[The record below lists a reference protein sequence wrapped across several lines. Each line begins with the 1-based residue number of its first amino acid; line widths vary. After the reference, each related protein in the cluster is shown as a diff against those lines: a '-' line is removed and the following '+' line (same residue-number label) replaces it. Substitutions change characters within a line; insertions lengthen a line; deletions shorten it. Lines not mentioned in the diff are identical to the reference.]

1 MIEQILTS
9 TKNPLIKQVR
19 KLQRSKERQRQNL
32 LLLEGNKLVTTAINL
47 NYSLTTIFCTLK
59 WQKTHQQLWQTI
71 VSQAI
76 KIQLVSPEV
85 LSAIA
90 TTVNPDGIVAI
101 AYRQPAQI
109 PVISQTKLAIAVER
123 LQDPGNLGTIIRTA
137 VATGVD
143 SLWLSQDS
151 VDFDH
156 PKLLRASVGEWFR
169 LPMATTPDLLSI
181 VQAHQQQGMQIIAT
195 LPQAAK
201 TYWELD
207 LTVPSLLL
215 IGNEGAG
222 LSPELAA
229 LAEQKV
235 SIPVVNQVESLN
247 AAIATALILY
257 EAKRQVVRAGNNK

>member
-1 MIEQILTS
+1 MNEQILTS
-9 TKNPLIKQVR
+9 IKNPLIKQIR
-19 KLQRSKERQRQNL
+19 KLQRSKERQKQNL
-32 LLLEGNKLVTTAINL
+32 LLLEGSKVIATAIEL
-47 NYSLTTIFCTLK
+47 NYPLNTIFYTLE
-59 WQKTHQQLWQTI
+59 WQENHPQLSQKISLQQLP
-71 VSQAI
+71 
-76 KIQLVSPEV
+76 IQLVSPEV

-101 AYRQPAQI
+101 APRQTAKKPI
-109 PVISQTKLAIAVER
+109 ISQTKLAIAVER

-169 LPMATTPDLLSI
+169 LPIDTTPDLLST
-181 VQAHQQQGMQIIAT
+181 VKAHQQQGFQIIAT
-195 LPQAAK
+195 LPQAKK
-201 TYWELD
+201 TYWELN

-222 LSPELAA
+222 LSSELAD

-235 SIPVVNQVESLN
+235 SIPVSNEVESLN

-257 EAKRQVVRAGNNK
+257 EAKRQNL